1 MRRGLTLLELLI
13 VVGIIAVLTATG
25 MGGYMGVV
33 RAAQRS
39 RGTELVHNFQVA
51 LEMALQKLDNWPPV
65 IVKASRGDGQATCEV
80 GVCLGR
86 PVDKGGLGVFSFG
99 SCVQRGEAMVYA
111 VDEIEEFGVLSPWG
125 TDAARQL
132 AATDDLKDDAR
143 LPTGGTIADHRLR
156 FAVDDDYDGITEVRY
171 TGGGDAVS
179 VRASACVWCCGYD
192 GKFNTKDDIKS
203 WARGQE
209 IKK

>member
-1 MRRGLTLLELLI
+1 MRRGFTLLELLMVI
-13 VVGIIAVLTATG
+13 SIIAILTAAG
-25 MGGYMGVV
+25 MGGYLGVI

-51 LEMALQKLDNWPPV
+51 LEMALQKLDSWPPV
-65 IVKASRGDGQATCEV
+65 IVRASQGDGQATCDV

-99 SCVQRGEAMVYA
+99 SCVPKGDETVYA
-111 VDEIEEFGVLSPWG
+111 VDDVEKFGVLSPWG
-125 TDAARQL
+125 TDVARRRIGTKL
-132 AATDDLKDDAR
+132 SDDTV

-171 TGGGDAVS
+171 TGGAAVS
-179 VRASACVWCCGYD
+179 VRANACVWSCGYD
-192 GKFNTKDDIKS
+192 GKFGTKDDIKS
-203 WARGQE
+203 WAKGQE
-209 IKK
+209 IRK

>member
-1 MRRGLTLLELLI
+1 MRRGFTLLELL
-13 VVGIIAVLTATG
+13 VVIGIIAVLTAAG

-51 LEMALQKLDNWPPV
+51 LEMVLQKLDSWPPV
-65 IVKASRGDGQATCEV
+65 LVKASRGDGQATCDV

-86 PVDKGGLGVFSFG
+86 PVDLGGLGVFAFG
-99 SCVQRGEAMVYA
+99 TRNGATYV
-111 VDEIEEFGVLSPWG
+111 VDDVEKFGVLSPW
-125 TDAARQL
+125 
-132 AATDDLKDDAR
+132 ATDVAR
-143 LPTGGTIADHRLR
+143 RRIGTRLEEGTVLPTGGKIVDHRLR

-171 TGGGDAVS
+171 TTGSVAVR

-192 GKFNTKDDIKS
+192 GRFNTKDDIKS
-203 WARGQE
+203 WAKGQE
-209 IKK
+209 IRQ